1 MDFIQYLEK
10 LKKIEEVSS
19 VDYETAKTDVC
30 NIVNEFVLSTEMISD
45 KFKKKK
51 TRKLLGTLITSIDEL
66 FETLDSLREVTEQE
80 ILNVDECNKYEAR
93 VERILDTIKGVDK
106 SLKNLSL

>member
-1 MDFIQYLEK
+1 
-10 LKKIEEVSS
+10 
-19 VDYETAKTDVC
+19 
-30 NIVNEFVLSTEMISD
+30 MI
-45 KFKKKK
+45 KVKKKK

-80 ILNVDECNKYEAR
+80 ILNVDDANKYEAR